1 MSAFVTLLYGKSDF
15 VSQYFS
21 KIVLSLATSRLRT
34 YFQELSPKSTT

>member
-21 KIVLSLATSRLRT
+21 KIVLSYATSRLRT
-34 YFQELSPKSTT
+34 YFHELSLNRTT